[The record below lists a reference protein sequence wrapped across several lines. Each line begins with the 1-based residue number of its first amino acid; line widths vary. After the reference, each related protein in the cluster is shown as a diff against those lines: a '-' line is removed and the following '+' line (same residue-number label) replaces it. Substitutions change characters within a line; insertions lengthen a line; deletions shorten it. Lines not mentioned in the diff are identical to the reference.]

1 MLFKTR
7 SINQVLIYSEKS
19 SNRLRYIVNTLFTR
33 IIGLEP
39 SITNN
44 EEEFKHSKLAKINY
58 SNKIIDDC
66 LNIVPHS
73 VLFDYGIKD
82 YLVEVHPND
91 AYFKCFFK
99 NNSGDIPFDVFGAS
113 FWLLSRYE
121 EYLPFK
127 ANKYNVFDH
136 RSSLAWQ
143 NDFLDK
149 PLVNMWCEG
158 FSKALKQKFP
168 SIKFKP
174 NYFRSITTID
184 IDNVYKF
191 KHKGFVRSL
200 AGVASDIRYGNF
212 KQLKQRIKTML
223 FGSTDEFDCYE
234 YLVEINKKTR
244 PMLSIFSVGRLWH
257 E

>member
-1 MLFKTR
+1 ML
-7 SINQVLIYSEKS
+7 
-19 SNRLRYIVNTLFTR
+19 
-33 IIGLEP
+33 
-39 SITNN
+39 
-44 EEEFKHSKLAKINY
+44 
-58 SNKIIDDC
+58 
-66 LNIVPHS
+66 PHS

-127 ANKYNVFDH
+127 ANKYNAFDH

-149 PLVNMWCEG
+149 PLVNIWCAE
-158 FSKALKQKFP
+158 FSKVLKQKFP
-168 SIKFKP
+168 AIEFKP
-174 NYFRSITTID
+174 NHFRSITTID

-191 KHKGFVRSL
+191 KHKGFIVL

-212 KQLKQRIKTML
+212 RQLKQRIKTML
-223 FGSTDEFDCYE
+223 FGSTDE
-234 YLVEINKKTR
+234 LIVMSTWLKRIKKTK
-244 PMLSIFSVGRLWH
+244 PK
-257 E
+257 